1 MESYFLS
8 YTHTRKV
15 IYNSSKLSNYSHH
28 RLQRHKLDQQNPGH
42 RSKTDGK
49 DEDEDDEGGKWK
61 PAQLRHNGIF
71 GLLETEER
79 AHASCGEADEQGGD
93 QEKNAAARSSVRH
106 SGLHGPS
113 SLQWQKCQLT
123 LLFTRQPGSNR
134 ELRNKL
140 QDE

>member
-15 IYNSSKLSNYSHH
+15 IYSSSKLSNYSHH

-71 GLLETEER
+71 GLLQTEER

-93 QEKNAAARSSVRH
+93 QEKIAAADLVDGGHRHNVPEHHH
-106 SGLHGPS
+106 SGYNDGT
-113 SLQWQKCQLT
+113 Q
-123 LLFTRQPGSNR
+123 TRTDIAAAALGI
-134 ELRNKL
+134 L
-140 QDE
+140 